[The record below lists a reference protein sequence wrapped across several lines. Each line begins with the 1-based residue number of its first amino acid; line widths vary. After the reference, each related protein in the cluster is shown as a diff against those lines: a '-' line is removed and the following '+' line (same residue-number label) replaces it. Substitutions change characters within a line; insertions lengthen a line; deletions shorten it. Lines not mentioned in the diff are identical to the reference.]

1 MTGPCE
7 QLPKRCPP
15 PPPVCKYHGGLGDSA
30 SLRIGG
36 ILRLVSSKVG
46 GGSFHPPTDTT
57 SLRTAANIIV
67 ADAGNNCILG
77 EELEKLAAFEAQSST
92 VRKTITNHTSAS
104 TATSTARCG
113 SNNARNNR
121 INSCSLVMSP
131 PCSSAP
137 DHCIYQT
144 SQLAAASLLHL
155 HKDLNEV
162 GFAS

>member
-1 MTGPCE
+1 MIDLNQRGGVRGE
-7 QLPKRCPP
+7 
-15 PPPVCKYHGGLGDSA
+15 GLGGVRGEGLEPLD
-30 SLRIGG
+30 
-36 ILRLVSSKVG
+36 
-46 GGSFHPPTDTT
+46 
-57 SLRTAANIIV
+57 
-67 ADAGNNCILG
+67 LG